1 MRIPAVKL
9 IDLLAPDRVYALRS
23 ANYTGMDEALPY
35 THAIAMAV
43 RGEVEGIATASQ
55 RIKFLRVLP
64 ESERPAS
71 TVAQEID
78 KSRSTAFAR
87 TNLGVFRQPVR
98 EVVCAS
104 HHGASLDMCIRALL
118 AATGL
123 TWPSR
128 IEQLIVSDAQ
138 IAISHFASAMRRA
151 RSKFTRV
158 LDDAARAIAQTRSP
172 RMSGGK
178 FIASQ
183 RGAFETEQNPLAPA
197 TISSPVR
204 GRSAQ
209 LAGRTSRPKAQSAR

>member
-98 EVVCAS
+98 EVVM
-104 HHGASLDMCIRALL
+104 HETVHGHRYAV
-118 AATGL
+118 AAGD
-123 TWPSR
+123 
-128 IEQLIVSDAQ
+128 IVG
-138 IAISHFASAMRRA
+138 HVY
-151 RSKFTRV
+151 THCG
-158 LDDAARAIAQTRSP
+158 ARA
-172 RMSGGK
+172 
-178 FIASQ
+178 
-183 RGAFETEQNPLAPA
+183 
-197 TISSPVR
+197 
-204 GRSAQ
+204 
-209 LAGRTSRPKAQSAR
+209 